1 MNYSEK
7 IPVVI
12 INGFLGSGKTTLFR
26 DLLYQSKNK
35 NIRVCAVVND
45 MSDLDV
51 DGVLIG
57 NSDVVEKNKNI
68 MESIHSCVLSSKKGI
83 QKLDSAINKLLSN
96 QNPKL
101 VIIETSGSCHPMP
114 LTQYFKKH
122 PQLKLSKILVLLDC
136 LMLAQDHNYGRS
148 IIPQMQDNFTNNT
161 RNIMNLMVEQIM
173 FSSHILLTKADRI
186 KESKLSDIASR
197 IKPINPY
204 ASINSVHFGKLSIES
219 LVDYIDYDFD
229 RVSKLVE
236 ELKPILESEEQSDRP
251 YDLATRIIK
260 DDRPFHPKRLWNIC
274 HKYLDQ
280 RIYRSKGFFWLA
292 SRSNFSLLW
301 NQAGGGINLEI
312 IGSWRSGIVEDQD
325 NGLSEIEI
333 KILEENLAKEIGRF
347 GDRHCDLTVIGDK
360 IIVDQF
366 TNALRSC
373 FLNDQE
379 IELWKNNYQFDD
391 PWPKNIT
398 KMIN

>member
-1 MNYSEK
+1 
-7 IPVVI
+7 
-12 INGFLGSGKTTLFR
+12 
-26 DLLYQSKNK
+26 
-35 NIRVCAVVND
+35 
-45 MSDLDV
+45 
-51 DGVLIG
+51 
-57 NSDVVEKNKNI
+57 
-68 MESIHSCVLSSKKGI
+68 
-83 QKLDSAINKLLSN
+83 
-96 QNPKL
+96 
-101 VIIETSGSCHPMP
+101 
-114 LTQYFKKH
+114 
-122 PQLKLSKILVLLDC
+122 
-136 LMLAQDHNYGRS
+136 
-148 IIPQMQDNFTNNT
+148 
-161 RNIMNLMVEQIM
+161 MVEQIM
-173 FSSHILLTKADRI
+173 FSSYILLTKADRI
-186 KESKLSDIASR
+186 EESKLSDIASS

-219 LVDYIDYDFD
+219 LVDCIDYDFD
-229 RVSKLVE
+229 RVSKLVD

-260 DDRPFHPKRLWNIC
+260 DDRPFHPKRLWDIC
-274 HKYLDQ
+274 HRYLDQ

-292 SRSNFSLLW
+292 SRSKFSLLW

-312 IGSWRSGIVEDQD
+312 IGSWRSGIFEDQD

-333 KILEENLAKEIGRF
+333 KILKENLAKETGRF